1 MLGIATA
8 SHRLNQAESGG
19 IETLVST
26 KPKEQNS
33 AAARTRDGTR
43 SGFIVPIGGAEEKIG
58 DSRILSRFVEM
69 CGGESAH
76 IAVIP
81 TASELDDTGARYEE
95 VFTRLGAGNVQAL
108 PFKVREDCERE
119 DWLKALESSDGI
131 FMTGGNQLRLSTI
144 LGGTPVARALREAS
158 ARGAHVG
165 GTSAGAGFMSEHM
178 IAFGGEG
185 LLPRAGLVTM
195 APGLGL
201 TNRVVVDHHFAER
214 ARLGRLMTALGLN
227 PFAVGLGLDEDTA
240 AFIGPDDVLEVVGS
254 GSVTV
259 VDPSNIE
266 FSNLYARSEGEP
278 ICLVNVRVHFLVD
291 GWSFDLETREASH
304 KQALPG

>member
-1 MLGIATA
+1 M
-8 SHRLNQAESGG
+8 
-19 IETLVST
+19 ETLAST
-26 KPKEQNS
+26 DSGETESQ
-33 AAARTRDGTR
+33 AARTRDGTR
-43 SGFIVPIGGAEEKIG
+43 HGFIVPIGGAEEKIG
-58 DSRILSRFVEM
+58 ASRILARFVEL
-69 CGGESAH
+69 CGGDDAH

-81 TASELDDTGARYEE
+81 TASELDDTGSRYEE
-95 VFTRLGAGNVQAL
+95 VFTRLGVGRVEAL
-108 PFKVREDCERE
+108 PFKTREDCENE
-119 DWLKALESSDGI
+119 EWLEVLDSANGI

-254 GSVTV
+254 GSVTI
-259 VDPSNIE
+259 VDPADVE
-266 FSNLYARSEGEP
+266 YSNLYARAEGEP
-278 ICLVNVRVHFLVD
+278 ICLVNVRIHFLVD
-291 GWSFDLETREASH
+291 GWSFDLNTREASH
-304 KQALPG
+304 KQVLPA

>member
-1 MLGIATA
+1 MA
-8 SHRLNQAESGG
+8 SREST
-19 IETLVST
+19 ERVTS
-26 KPKEQNS
+26 
-33 AAARTRDGTR
+33 AARTRDGTR
-43 SGFIVPIGGAEEKIG
+43 NGFIVPIGGAEEKIG
-58 DSRILSRFVEM
+58 DTRILTRFVEL
-69 CGGESAH
+69 CGGKDAH
-76 IAVIP
+76 IAVIA

-95 VFTRLGAGNVQAL
+95 VFGRLGADRVQAL
-108 PFKVREDCERE
+108 PIKLREDCARE
-119 DWLKALESSDGI
+119 DVLEALAAADGI
-131 FMTGGNQLRLSTI
+131 FLTGGNQLRLSTI
-144 LGGTPVARALREAS
+144 LGGTLVARALRDAS
-158 ARGAHVG
+158 ARGAHIG

-185 LLPRAGLVTM
+185 LLPRAGMVTM

-254 GSVTV
+254 GSVTI
-259 VDPSNIE
+259 VDPADIE

-278 ICLVNVRVHFLVD
+278 ICLVNVRIHFLVE
-291 GWSFDLETREASH
+291 GWSFDLNTREAAATTRG
-304 KQALPG
+304 QA

>member
-1 MLGIATA
+1 M
-8 SHRLNQAESGG
+8 
-19 IETLVST
+19 VST
-26 KPKEQNS
+26 KPKERDS

-43 SGFIVPIGGAEEKIG
+43 CGFIVPIGGAEEKMG

-69 CGGESAH
+69 CGGDDAR
-76 IAVIP
+76 IVVIP
-81 TASELDDTGARYEE
+81 TASELDDTGSRYED
-95 VFTRLGAGNVQAL
+95 VFTRLGARSVQAL
-108 PFKVREDCERE
+108 PFKVREDCARK
-119 DWLKALESSDGI
+119 DWLDALESADGI

-144 LGGTPVARALREAS
+144 LGGTPVARGLREAS
-158 ARGAHVG
+158 ARGAHVA

-214 ARLGRLMTALGLN
+214 ARLGRLLTALGLN
-227 PFAVGLGLDEDTA
+227 PFAVGLGLDENTA

-254 GSVTV
+254 GSVTI
-259 VDPSNIE
+259 VDPADIE
-266 FSNLYARSEGEP
+266 YSNLYARSEGEP
-278 ICLVNVRVHFLVD
+278 ICLVNVRLHFLVD
-291 GWSFDLETREASH
+291 GWSFDLNTREASH
-304 KQALPG
+304 KHVLPG

>member
-1 MLGIATA
+1 MPAPDTA
-8 SHRLNQAESGG
+8 EPH
-19 IETLVST
+19 T
-26 KPKEQNS
+26 

-43 SGFIVPIGGAEEKIG
+43 EGYIIPIGGAEEKIG
-58 DSRILSRFVEM
+58 DTRILSKFTEL
-69 CGGESAH
+69 CGGPNAR
-76 IAVIP
+76 IAIIP
-81 TASELDDTGARYEE
+81 TASELDDTGSRYEE
-95 VFTRLGAGNVQAL
+95 IFERIGVEAAHAL

-119 DWLKALESSDGI
+119 EWLDQLRGATGI

-144 LGGTPVARALREAS
+144 IGGTQVARSIREALE
-158 ARGAHVG
+158 RGVHVA

-240 AFIGPDDVLEVVGS
+240 AFIGPDDVVNVVGS
-254 GSVTV
+254 GSVTL
-259 VDPSNIE
+259 VDPADIE
-266 FSNLYARSEGEP
+266 YSNLYSRADGEP
-278 ICLVNVRVHFLVD
+278 VCLVNVRVHFLVD
-291 GWSFDLETREASH
+291 GWSFDLNTRQASPKH
-304 KQALPG
+304 VMPV

>member
-1 MLGIATA
+1 MANTGESDTLASIESQSGQAT
-8 SHRLNQAESGG
+8 
-19 IETLVST
+19 
-26 KPKEQNS
+26 
-33 AAARTRDGTR
+33 AARTRDGTR
-43 SGFIVPIGGAEEKIG
+43 SGFLVPIGGAEEKIG
-58 DSRILSRFVEM
+58 DTRILTRFVGL
-69 CGGESAH
+69 CGAEEAH
-76 IAVIP
+76 IVVIP
-81 TASELDDTGARYEE
+81 TASQLDDTGSRYEE
-95 VFTRLGAGNVQAL
+95 VFSRLGAGRVEAL

-119 DWLKALESSDGI
+119 DWLEALASANGI

-144 LGGTPVARALREAS
+144 LGGTKAAFAIRKAS

-185 LLPRAGLVTM
+185 LLPRAGLVSM

-254 GSVTV
+254 GSVTI
-259 VDPSNIE
+259 VDPSDIE
-266 FSNLYARSEGEP
+266 FSNLYSRAEGDP
-278 ICLVNVRVHFLVD
+278 ICLVNARIHFLVD
-291 GWSFDLETREASH
+291 GWSYDLNTREAAH
-304 KQALPG
+304 KHVLPG

>member
-1 MLGIATA
+1 M
-8 SHRLNQAESGG
+8 Q
-19 IETLVST
+19 T
-26 KPKEQNS
+26 KTPDT
-33 AAARTRDGTR
+33 ARTRDGTR
-43 SGFIVPIGGAEEKIG
+43 NGFIVPIGGAEEKIG
-58 DSRILSRFVEM
+58 DSRILSRFVEL
-69 CGGESAH
+69 CGGPDAH
-76 IAVIP
+76 IVVIP
-81 TASELDDTGARYEE
+81 TASELDDTGSRYEE
-95 VFTRLGAGNVQAL
+95 IFGRLGAGRVEAL
-108 PFKVREDCERE
+108 PFKVREDCERA
-119 DWLKALESSDGI
+119 DWLEKLASASGI

-144 LGGTPVARALREAS
+144 LGGTPVARAIRQAS

-185 LLPRAGLVTM
+185 LLPRAGLVSM

-240 AFIGPDDVLEVVGS
+240 AFIGPDDILEVVGS

-259 VDPSNIE
+259 VDPSDIE
-266 FSNLYARSEGEP
+266 YSNLYSRSEGEP
-278 ICLVNVRVHFLVD
+278 ICLVNSRIHFLVD
-291 GWSFDLETREASH
+291 GWSFDLNTREASH
-304 KQALPG
+304 QHALPG

>member
-1 MLGIATA
+1 MKTLA
-8 SHRLNQAESGG
+8 STESG
-19 IETLVST
+19 ETTSV
-26 KPKEQNS
+26 
-33 AAARTRDGTR
+33 AARTRDGTR
-43 SGFIVPIGGAEEKIG
+43 HGLIVPIGGAEEKIG
-58 DSRILSRFVEM
+58 DSRILRRFVDL
-69 CGGESAH
+69 CGGSEAH

-81 TASELDDTGARYEE
+81 TASELDDTGSRYEE
-95 VFTRLGAGNVQAL
+95 IFTRLGAGRVQAL
-108 PFKVREDCERE
+108 PFKAREDCERE
-119 DWLKALESSDGI
+119 DWLEVLHSADGI

-144 LGGTPVARALREAS
+144 LGGTPAARALREAS
-158 ARGAHVG
+158 ARGAHVAG
-165 GTSAGAGFMSEHM
+165 RSAGAGFMSEHM

-254 GSVTV
+254 GSVTI
-259 VDPSNIE
+259 VDPADVE
-266 FSNLYARSEGEP
+266 FSSGSSGNEFAFSTSASAATPSAANSASLAIKSH
-278 ICLVNVRVHFLVD
+278 VRRCGMTH
-291 GWSFDLETREASH
+291 SSPR
-304 KQALPG
+304 

>member
-1 MLGIATA
+1 MA
-8 SHRLNQAESGG
+8 
-19 IETLVST
+19 ST
-26 KPKEQNS
+26 KPKEREQT
-33 AAARTRDGTR
+33 AARTRDGTR
-43 SGFIVPIGGAEEKIG
+43 NGFIVPIGGAEEKIG
-58 DSRILSRFVEM
+58 DSRILTRFVEL
-69 CGGESAH
+69 CGGRDAH
-76 IAVIP
+76 IVVIP

-95 VFTRLGAGNVQAL
+95 VFSRLGAGRVQAL
-108 PFKVREDCERE
+108 PIKVREDCERE
-119 DWLKALESSDGI
+119 DWLEALASADGI

-144 LGGTPVARALREAS
+144 LGGTAIARGLREAS

-214 ARLGRLMTALGLN
+214 ARLGRLLTALGLN
-227 PFAVGLGLDEDTA
+227 PFAVGLGLDENTA

-254 GSVTV
+254 GSVTI
-259 VDPSNIE
+259 VDPADIE
-266 FSNLYARSEGEP
+266 YSNLYARSEGEP
-278 ICLVNVRVHFLVD
+278 ICLVNVRIHFLVD
-291 GWSFDLETREASH
+291 GWSFDLNTREASH
-304 KQALPG
+304 HRVLPA

>member
-1 MLGIATA
+1 MSDGPEEQVDRQPT
-8 SHRLNQAESGG
+8 EKTG
-19 IETLVST
+19 ETLAST
-26 KPKEQNS
+26 ESMES
-33 AAARTRDGTR
+33 AATTARTRDGTR
-43 SGFIVPIGGAEEKIG
+43 QGFIVPIGGAEKKVG
-58 DSRILSRFVEM
+58 ASRILARFVEL
-69 CGGESAH
+69 CGGEKGR
-76 IAVIP
+76 IAIIP
-81 TASELDDTGARYEE
+81 TASELDDTGSRYEE
-95 VFTRLGAGNVQAL
+95 IFERLGVGHVEAL
-108 PFKVREDCERE
+108 PFKVREDCERK
-119 DWLKALESSDGI
+119 DWLEVLNSADGI

-144 LGGTPVARALREAS
+144 LGGTPVAKALREAS

-185 LLPRAGLVTM
+185 LLPRAGLVSM

-227 PFAVGLGLDEDTA
+227 PFAVGLGLDENTA

-259 VDPSNIE
+259 VDPADVE
-266 FSNLYARSEGEP
+266 FSNLYARAEGEP
-278 ICLVNVRVHFLVD
+278 ICLINVRIHFLVD
-291 GWSFDLETREASH
+291 GWSFDLNTREASH
-304 KQALPG
+304 RQALPG

>member
-1 MLGIATA
+1 M
-8 SHRLNQAESGG
+8 
-19 IETLVST
+19 ST
-26 KPKEQNS
+26 KAKEQQAS
-33 AAARTRDGTR
+33 PARTRDGTR
-43 SGFIVPIGGAEEKIG
+43 NGFIVPIGGAEEKIG
-58 DSRILSRFVEM
+58 DSRILTRFLEL
-69 CGGESAH
+69 CGGRDAS

-95 VFTRLGAGNVQAL
+95 VFGRLGAGRVQAL
-108 PFKVREDCERE
+108 PIKAREDCERE
-119 DWLKALESSDGI
+119 EFLEALAAADGI

-144 LGGTPVARALREAS
+144 LGGTLVARALRDAS
-158 ARGAHVG
+158 ARGAHIA

-259 VDPSNIE
+259 VDPADIE

-291 GWSFDLETREASH
+291 GWSFDLNKREASH
-304 KQALPG
+304 KHALPS